1 LAQTRVVIAD
11 DDPIIR
17 MDLRE
22 MLAGMDYAVEGEAGD
37 GKTAVNLARKVQPD
51 LVIMD
56 IRMPE
61 LDGIEAARILTAEK
75 VAPVLLL
82 TAYSEPELV
91 QRAAQA
97 GVIGYLVKPF
107 RETQLG
113 PAIEVTLARFREFE
127 QVHKE
132 LGNMREALEARK
144 IIERA
149 KGILMAR
156 SGLSE
161 PEAFRRIQKHSMDT
175 RKTMRE
181 VAEAIVL
188 ANEMEAET

>member
-1 LAQTRVVIAD
+1 MAQTRVVIAD

-22 MLAGMDYAVEGEAGD
+22 MLTGMGYSVEGEAGD
-37 GKTAVNLARKVQPD
+37 GKTIVNMARKDHPD

-61 LDGIEAARILTAEK
+61 LDGIEAARILSTERI
-75 VAPVLLL
+75 APVLLL
-82 TAYSEPELV
+82 TAYSEPDLV

-107 RETQLG
+107 REAQLG
-113 PAIEVTLARFREFE
+113 PAIEVTLARFKEFE
-127 QVHKE
+127 DVTKE
-132 LGNMREALEARK
+132 LGDVKEALEARK
-144 IIERA
+144 MIERA
-149 KGILMAR
+149 KGILMSR

-161 PEAFRRIQKHSMDT
+161 SDAFRRIQKHSMDT

-188 ANEMEAET
+188 ASEMEKKS

>member
-1 LAQTRVVIAD
+1 MANTSVIIAD

-22 MLAGMDYAVEGEAGD
+22 MLAGMGYKVEGEAGD
-37 GKTAVNLARKVQPD
+37 GRTVIDLARQFKPG

-56 IRMPE
+56 VRMPE
-61 LDGIEAARILTAEK
+61 LDGIEAARILTTEK
-75 VAPVLLL
+75 IAPVLLL
-82 TAYSEPELV
+82 TAYSEPDLV

-107 RETQLG
+107 REAQLG

-127 QVHKE
+127 AVHKE
-132 LGNMREALEARK
+132 LGDMKEAMEVRK
-144 IIERA
+144 LVERA
-149 KGILMAR
+149 KGILMSR

-161 PEAFRRIQKHSMDT
+161 SEAFRRIQKHSMDT

-181 VAEAIVL
+181 VAQAIVT
-188 ANEMEAET
+188 ADEF

>member
-1 LAQTRVVIAD
+1 MAETSVVIAD

-22 MLAGMDYAVEGEAGD
+22 MLSGMGYKVDGEAGD
-37 GKTAVNLARKVQPD
+37 GKSAVEMARRSKPD

-61 LDGIEAARILTAEK
+61 LDGIEAARLLTAERI
-75 VAPVLLL
+75 APVLLL
-82 TAYSEPELV
+82 TAYSEPDLV

-107 RETQLG
+107 REAQLG

-132 LGNMREALEARK
+132 LGDVKEALEARK
-144 IIERA
+144 LIERA

-156 SGLSE
+156 SGLTE
-161 PEAFRRIQKHSMDT
+161 GEAFRRIQKHSMDT

-188 ANEMEAET
+188 ASEMERNT